1 MILYCYQTYSAAVVH
16 KAVDL
21 MVEYYLIV
29 VSRKILYT
37 TNTFCIISKKKKKK
51 FSIYMFTLYIYRV
64 NDVITDWPGV
74 I

>member
-37 TNTFCIISKKKKKK
+37 TNTFCIISKKKV
-51 FSIYMFTLYIYRV
+51 FYLYVYTV
-64 NDVITDWPGV
+64 HLQSE
-74 I
+74 

>member
-37 TNTFCIISKKKKKK
+37 TNTFCIISKKKK
-51 FSIYMFTLYIYRV
+51 FSIYTFTLYIYRV
-64 NDVITDWPGV
+64 NDVITDCPGV

>member
-37 TNTFCIISKKKKKK
+37 TNTFCIISEKKK

>member
-1 MILYCYQTYSAAVVH
+1 MILYRYQTYSAAVVH

-37 TNTFCIISKKKKKK
+37 TNTFCIISKKKKN
-51 FSIYMFTLYIYRV
+51 SISMFTLYIYRV

>member
-21 MVEYYLIV
+21 MVEYYLII
-29 VSRKILYT
+29 VSRKILYI
-37 TNTFCIISKKKKKK
+37 TNTFFIISKKKK
-51 FSIYMFTLYIYRV
+51 FSIYIFTLYTYRV

>member
-29 VSRKILYT
+29 VSRKIQYT
-37 TNTFCIISKKKKKK
+37 TNTFCIISKKKK

>member
-16 KAVDL
+16 KAVDW

-37 TNTFCIISKKKKKK
+37 TNTFCIISKKKKV
-51 FSIYMFTLYIYRV
+51 FYLYVYTV
-64 NDVITDWPGV
+64 HLQSE
-74 I
+74 

>member
-37 TNTFCIISKKKKKK
+37 TNTFCIISKKKKN
-51 FSIYMFTLYIYRV
+51 SIYMFTLYIYRV